1 MLTPVDRTVWLGL
14 RERRSQGPRF
24 AMGGVEAK
32 NPLKRFEN
40 RNVISTA
47 HADGTVRVWDCG
59 HDDEIENGDVVQVDL
74 ARAIGRVG
82 NIEVTEMSL
91 ASGTG
96 EMSIGLRTG
105 ELAVFRWGNNPSY
118 GCEESPGA
126 NEGPGKLT
134 PITKRTDPG
143 LKTGML
149 PLTLLNMQQG
159 PVTALKHGQVGF
171 VAAGYQS
178 GILVII
184 DLRGPAIIHTAHMS
198 DLVKGQKRSGFRK
211 NRGSDEVQPEWPTQ
225 IEFGVMTLEGEGTYA

>member
-1 MLTPVDRTVWLGL
+1 M
-14 RERRSQGPRF
+14 
-24 AMGGVEAK
+24 
-32 NPLKRFEN
+32 
-40 RNVISTA
+40 
-47 HADGTVRVWDCG
+47 
-59 HDDEIENGDVVQVDL
+59 VQVDL
-74 ARAIGRVG
+74 ARALGRVG

-91 ASGTG
+91 ASGSG

-118 GCEESPGA
+118 GHEESPGA

-134 PITKRTDPG
+134 SITKRTDPG

-178 GILVII
+178 GTLVII
-184 DLRGPAIIHTAHMS
+184 DLRGPAIIHTAHLS
-198 DLVKGQKRSGFRK
+198 DLLKGPKRSGFLK
-211 NRGSDEVQPEWPTQ
+211 NRGSDEVKPEWPTQ
-225 IEFGVMTLEGEGTYA
+225 IEFGVMTLDGEGTYA